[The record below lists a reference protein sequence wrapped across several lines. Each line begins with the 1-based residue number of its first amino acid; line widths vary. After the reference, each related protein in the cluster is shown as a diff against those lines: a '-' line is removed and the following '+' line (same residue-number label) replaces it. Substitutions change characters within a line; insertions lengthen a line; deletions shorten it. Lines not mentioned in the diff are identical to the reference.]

1 MVATLSPPNM
11 KAFVSITKWYPIN
24 PDTGEFA
31 SVNSVY
37 QKIEG
42 TANEVGRHTLSK
54 ALDGKLDRLH
64 ADNLVKLARLCSEWS
79 GKQVTVDDLL
89 VVED

>member
-11 KAFVSITKWYPIN
+11 KAFISIAKWYPKDEN
-24 PDTGEFA
+24 GEFA
-31 SVNSVY
+31 SINSVF

-42 TANEVGRHTLSK
+42 TSKEVGRHTLSK
-54 ALDGKLDRLH
+54 ALDGKLDRVH
-64 ADNLVKLARLCSEWS
+64 IDNLVKLARLCSEWS
-79 GKQVTVDDLL
+79 GDHVTIDDLT